1 MILKLP
7 LPRNHLFDSFPNHCL
22 WWTLR
27 KPPGRYPS
35 PCSLFLFLLVVPH
48 LCCRDNWHLWNNKRL
63 QNVHVLRILNK
74 FCLWPDKVVDG
85 LDYIDF
91 HILNIYWDLCFVVVD
106 IVDPLCFVIHVDMID
121 RENFPG
127 LVDYFGHFVGF
138 VGHVYWRNLLVFV
151 LGSWLFAL
159 RSDLLPCAA
168 VFNSFFTSDGVFISF
183 LRRTC
188 LG

>member
-1 MILKLP
+1 M
-7 LPRNHLFDSFPNHCL
+7 
-22 WWTLR
+22 
-27 KPPGRYPS
+27 
-35 PCSLFLFLLVVPH
+35 
-48 LCCRDNWHLWNNKRL
+48 

-138 VGHVYWRNLLVFV
+138 VGHVY
-151 LGSWLFAL
+151 
-159 RSDLLPCAA
+159 
-168 VFNSFFTSDGVFISF
+168 
-183 LRRTC
+183 
-188 LG
+188 